1 MNTEQTLAGIVGA
14 LVFIVLL
21 CVIGLVDQH
30 NKIDRLKE
38 EIEAQALD
46 NAICDERIA
55 QLTGQRRNK
64 K

>member
-1 MNTEQTLAGIVGA
+1 MRDMILGASVGVVIIC
-14 LVFIVLL
+14 L
-21 CVIGLVDQH
+21 IGLVDQH